1 MLRFTKYLGFVER
14 NMRDEAVSLFQLLV
28 QAGAAPGKDFSFD
41 AEQDACLVT
50 ERGYQ
55 LLKQHY
61 PDLDWDDL
69 FDVYETDLKDAIAA
83 LHQRLGTN
91 FTDRILDTLSWRI
104 RELPM
109 RQAAWYARQVLTGVE
124 KRTGISLY
132 TQLNHRLRLS
142 LRARLECLLHPETQ
156 LEPCGEWISD
166 LVQAAGGT
174 PQDATIEGGEV
185 VLTERGMRLLALVW
199 GGGYDLY
206 GELARR
212 A

>member
-1 MLRFTKYLGFVER
+1 MLRFTKHLGFVER
-14 NMRDEAVSLFQLLV
+14 NMRDEAVGLFQLLV
-28 QAGAAPGKDFSFD
+28 QAGAVPGKDFSFD

-55 LLKQHY
+55 LLKQRY
-61 PDLDWDDL
+61 PDFDWDDL
-69 FDVYETDLKDAIAA
+69 FDVYDAELNDAIAA

-91 FTDRILDTLSWRI
+91 FVERILDALSWRI

-109 RQAAWYARQVLTGVE
+109 RQAAWYVRQVLTGVE

-132 TQLNHRLRLS
+132 AQLNQRLRLS
-142 LRARLECLLHPETQ
+142 LRARLESLLHPETQ

-174 PQDATIEGGEV
+174 PQDVTIEGGDA

-206 GELARR
+206 GELAKG

>member
-1 MLRFTKYLGFVER
+1 
-14 NMRDEAVSLFQLLV
+14 MREEAVSLFQLLV
-28 QAGAAPGKDFSFD
+28 QAGATPGKDFSFD
-41 AEQDACLVT
+41 AEQDACMVT

-55 LLKQHY
+55 LLKQRY
-61 PDLDWDDL
+61 PGMDWDSL
-69 FDVYETDLKDAIAA
+69 FDVYEADSGDAIAA
-83 LHQRLGTN
+83 LHKQLGTN
-91 FTDRILDTLSWRI
+91 FVDRILDSLSWRI

-142 LRARLECLLHPETQ
+142 LQARLECLLHPETQ
-156 LEPCGEWISD
+156 LEPCGEWIGD

-174 PQDATIEGGEV
+174 PQDVAIEDGEA
-185 VLTERGMRLLALVW
+185 VLTERGLRLLALVW
-199 GGGYDLY
+199 AGGYDLY
-206 GELARR
+206 GELAKG

>member
-1 MLRFTKYLGFVER
+1 
-14 NMRDEAVSLFQLLV
+14 MREEAVSLFQLLV
-28 QAGAAPGKDFSFD
+28 QAGATPGKDFSFD
-41 AEQDACLVT
+41 AEQDACMVT

-55 LLKQHY
+55 LLKQRY
-61 PDLDWDDL
+61 PDLDWDSL
-69 FDVYETDLKDAIAA
+69 FDVYEADSSDAIAA
-83 LHQRLGTN
+83 LHERLGTN
-91 FTDRILDTLSWRI
+91 FVDRVLDSLSWRI

-156 LEPCGEWISD
+156 LEPCGEWIGD

-174 PQDATIEGGEV
+174 SQDVAIEDGEA
-185 VLTERGMRLLALVW
+185 VLTERGLRLLALVW
-199 GGGYDLY
+199 AGGYDLY
-206 GELARR
+206 GELAKG